1 MPMLQELS
9 ENNTE
14 ELQEKIKEVENNILN
29 KIKKYNEEIKVAEK
43 EENELRTLQNKA
55 YKVSELFR
63 KALRL
68 NQGIDLSS
76 LENQLTDLDTQIQ
89 SVLENTLNSKS
100 TALVTLQS
108 LYKEHVE
115 YLSSVANGFKT
126 RCEKLESLQRSDNIV

>member
-1 MPMLQELS
+1 MLQELS

-14 ELQEKIKEVENNILN
+14 ELQEKIKDVENNILN

-63 KALRL
+63 KALKL

-89 SVLENTLNSKS
+89 SVLENTLNSKT

-108 LYKEHVE
+108 LYWQARLNAE
-115 YLSSVANGFKT
+115 
-126 RCEKLESLQRSDNIV
+126 